1 MCCTRVLRLEQ
12 DVGQPD
18 ILVTLDNAI
27 RLMILK
33 SFLSEQLKIGFH
45 FFITQIARI
54 IKNYQNK
61 KIIF

>member
-1 MCCTRVLRLEQ
+1 MCLEH
-12 DVGQPD
+12 VGQPD
-18 ILVTLDNAI
+18 ILVTLDIAI
-27 RLMILK
+27 RVMILK
-33 SFLSEQLKIGFH
+33 SFLSEQIKICFD